1 MFRDR
6 EDAGVKLGLELT
18 NLHLHRPVVLALLRG
33 GVPVAVEVARALN
46 APLDLLIVRKVGAP
60 GNPELAVA
68 AIVDGDPGEVVL
80 NREIVET
87 YALDEDGLRVLI
99 AKERPELERQRV
111 AYRGNNRP
119 ISIAGRTVIIVD
131 DGAATGTTMK
141 IAIRALKRRSPRE
154 IIVAVPVSPQETV
167 AELARQADRVVCLSQ
182 PGQFRALSYHYLR
195 FPQLSDSD
203 VIAAM
208 DEAVRLQTGGQ
219 HRSGQHAAGSGSKAA
234 TKSIRRNNR
243 EK

>member
-6 EDAGVKLGLELT
+6 EEAGEKLGEELSKLQ
-18 NLHLHRPVVLALLRG
+18 LHQPIVLALPRG
-33 GVPVAVEVARALN
+33 GVPVAVEVAKALN
-46 APLDLLIVRKVGAP
+46 SSLDLLIVRRVGAP
-60 GNPELAVA
+60 GNPELTVA

-99 AKERPELERQRV
+99 AKERPELERRRL
-111 AYRGNNRP
+111 AYRGKNKP
-119 ISIAGRTVIIVD
+119 MSINGRTAIIVD

-154 IIVAVPVSPQETV
+154 IIVALPVSPQETV
-167 AELARQADRVVCLSQ
+167 AELAREADRVVCLSQ
-182 PGQFRALSYHYLR
+182 PVRFRALSYHYLR
-195 FPQLSDSD
+195 FPQLADSD
-203 VIAAM
+203 VAAVI
-208 DEAVRLQTGGQ
+208 DEAVGSQKAGQ
-219 HRSGQHAAGSGSKAA
+219 HRSAQRPAGHGSKAT
-234 TKSIRRNNR
+234 TKSITRNNR